1 MLKAAYRYVLDAL
14 EEHTTLMADTVVVN
28 SHFTA
33 SICRDTWR
41 SVAQKPLEVLYPVV
55 EIPAVPAL
63 PEGQTRH
70 ARPFYAPYATYDTVF
85 VSLNRY
91 ERKKN
96 IGVALD
102 ALAIIVRQNDAR
114 PVTAAA
120 DDDHSSPP
128 PAASRVL
135 LVIAGGYDD
144 RVDENREYL
153 QVCTSLSIAAPVAFH
168 ADGLVA

>member
-14 EEHTTLMADTVVVN
+14 EEHTTLMADTIVVN

-114 PVTAAA
+114 PVTT
-120 DDDHSSPP
+120 SP

>member
-114 PVTAAA
+114 PVTTA
-120 DDDHSSPP
+120 